1 VGARGGRGARAERE
15 EGDEQVGAGFRTD
28 EEGARELK
36 EKKGSLDPKEKKRKS
51 KKRKSKQKKKQT
63 KEKANKRK
71 KEKQKMHPLHYERFS
86 RFIQF
91 GPTVDAQMHPLFEF
105 GADPSIA
112 TLVAAKDNW

>member
-1 VGARGGRGARAERE
+1 
-15 EGDEQVGAGFRTD
+15 
-28 EEGARELK
+28 
-36 EKKGSLDPKEKKRKS
+36 
-51 KKRKSKQKKKQT
+51 
-63 KEKANKRK
+63 
-71 KEKQKMHPLHYERFS
+71 MHPLHYERFS